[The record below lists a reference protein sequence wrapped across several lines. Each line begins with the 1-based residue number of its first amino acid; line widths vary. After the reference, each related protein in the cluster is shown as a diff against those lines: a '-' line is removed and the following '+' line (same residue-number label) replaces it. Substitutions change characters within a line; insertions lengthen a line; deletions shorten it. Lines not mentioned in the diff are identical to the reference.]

1 MNMSDLKNIMVFS
14 RNTKY
19 CRKTVHAGIELARKQ
34 QAKLYIAYIIHNP
47 FGIEGWYVQFPS
59 LPTLEEEYQ
68 KLQEEG
74 RKDLEA
80 IIKKEAASGLEIEVI
95 VFEGEVLEEVQELIE
110 EKKIDLLVVSA
121 HREGRLEHFL
131 FGHIIENLVRNL
143 PCSLMLVKDEPGDTV
158 SS

>member
-1 MNMSDLKNIMVFS
+1 MSDFKNIMVFS

-19 CRKTVHAGIELARKQ
+19 CRKTIHSGIELARKH

-59 LPTLEEEYQ
+59 LPALEDEYQ
-68 KLQEEG
+68 KLQDEG

-80 IIKKEAASGLEIEVI
+80 IIKKESAAGMQIEVI
-95 VFEGEVLEEVQELIE
+95 IVEGEVLEEIYKLLE

-131 FGHIIENLVRNL
+131 FGHITENLIRNL
-143 PCSLMLVKDEPGDTV
+143 PCSLMLVKNEPGYTA
-158 SS
+158 SA